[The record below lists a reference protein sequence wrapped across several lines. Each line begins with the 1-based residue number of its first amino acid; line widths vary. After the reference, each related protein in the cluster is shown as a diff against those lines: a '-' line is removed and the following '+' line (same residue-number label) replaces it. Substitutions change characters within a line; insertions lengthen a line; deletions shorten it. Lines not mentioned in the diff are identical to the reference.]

1 MERVKKQSQEMQLN
15 TDYFFNIL
23 IKIVQQR

>member
-1 MERVKKQSQEMQLN
+1 MQLN

-23 IKIVQQR
+23 IEAVQQCWVY